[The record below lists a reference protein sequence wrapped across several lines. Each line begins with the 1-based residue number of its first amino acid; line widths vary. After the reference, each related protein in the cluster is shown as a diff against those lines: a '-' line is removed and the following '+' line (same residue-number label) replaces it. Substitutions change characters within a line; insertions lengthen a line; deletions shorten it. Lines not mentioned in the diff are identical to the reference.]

1 MLSDPACGIVSLIAS
16 RHVTVA
22 AGPRRDDLKSAKHR
36 TKFARQMDNLETSG
50 RPNESTDATAKSR
63 RRCNLFTKAGAL
75 WKVDPPL
82 IVFIVRLILIYSDR
96 LHNGAAHLGPQPPSP
111 PSAGSFCGPSLYF
124 LNTLKIPSSLWDFCA
139 CRPHMV
145 TDYMGIRNESF
156 MKMAAVGTWMGD
168 FVTAWMVR
176 LFIFIYLLPLQHV

>member
-1 MLSDPACGIVSLIAS
+1 MRAP
-16 RHVTVA
+16 T
-22 AGPRRDDLKSAKHR
+22 PRR
-36 TKFARQMDNLETSG
+36 
-50 RPNESTDATAKSR
+50 R
-63 RRCNLFTKAGAL
+63 RNLFTMADAL

-82 IVFIVRLILIYSDR
+82 IVFTVRLILIYCDR
-96 LHNGAAHLGPQPPSP
+96 LHSGAAHLGPRPPSP
-111 PSAGSFCGPSLYF
+111 PSAGSFRGPGLCF
-124 LNTLKIPSSLWDFCA
+124 LLKSAPL

-176 LFIFIYLLPLQHV
+176 PLAV